1 MPGLHVAPAMPATR
15 PGMPGYAQTTDPKG
29 PDIRVIK
36 SLLAALLV
44 MGGLAAC
51 TGSDRTFGE
60 RVRDTVDPPSGPVES
75 AGRAVDRAVDRVKPN

>member
-1 MPGLHVAPAMPATR
+1 
-15 PGMPGYAQTTDPKG
+15 
-29 PDIRVIK
+29 
-36 SLLAALLV
+36 